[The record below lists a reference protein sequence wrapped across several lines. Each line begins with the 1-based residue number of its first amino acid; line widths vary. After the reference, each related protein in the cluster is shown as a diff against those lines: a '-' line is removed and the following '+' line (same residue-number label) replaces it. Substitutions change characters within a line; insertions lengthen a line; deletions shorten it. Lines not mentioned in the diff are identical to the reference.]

1 MTECPTEAHA
11 HDMECAA
18 LIAAPTVIHFDRIPV
33 AITWNRQITER
44 LITLLN
50 RHGLADVPDRRR
62 DPSAAPV
69 LRPDTIHQWPPP
81 PMTTGW
87 SGPPTTPE
95 QAAAMGVPWPD
106 QSRPVLANMTDLPPD
121 PTHTR

>member
-1 MTECPTEAHA
+1 MNECPTEAHA

-33 AITWNRQITER
+33 AITWNRQITDR

-50 RHGLADVPDRRR
+50 RHGLADV
-62 DPSAAPV
+62 
-69 LRPDTIHQWPPP
+69 PDTIHQWPPP

-106 QSRPVLANMTDLPPD
+106 QSRPVLANMSDLPPD
-121 PTHTR
+121 PTHTP